1 MPVNAVHTAAR
12 ERVQI
17 VRGPSW
23 RLLGRHLWRVSVCVC
38 VLACRCVFVDAC
50 VFFRLRC
57 LCLQDAS
64 LFSTISRWA
73 CAIRLSRLFPCVH
86 TCTDAHKQTR
96 TPPPTHT
103 HTHIH
108 THTYKHTQ
116 GRAWSR
122 CLWNTRP
129 DRYCNGGGKWG
140 MWIELIN
147 YCLQCLSIHLSVHPI
162 IDIIK
167 QNYISML

>member
-23 RLLGRHLWRVSVCVC
+23 RFWGRHLWRVSVCVR
-38 VLACRCVFVDAC
+38 VLACRCVFVGAC
-50 VFFRLRC
+50 VFFVCAVCVCKMQACFPQSADGPVQL
-57 LCLQDAS
+57 DSAVSS
-64 LFSTISRWA
+64 LVCTHARM
-73 CAIRLSRLFPCVH
+73 H
-86 TCTDAHKQTR
+86 TNRHAQTL
-96 TPPPTHT
+96 THT
-103 HTHIH
+103 H
-108 THTYKHTQ
+108 KHTQ

-140 MWIELIN
+140 MRIELIN

-167 QNYISML
+167 QNYISLL